1 MDIDVQNV
9 TQKLQFPQMGIDD
22 HVTLVS
28 FPSSVNEL
36 QYVLTPVQRLMK
48 PLAMPG
54 IHNILGS

>member
-1 MDIDVQNV
+1 MDNDVQNV
-9 TQKLQFPQMGIDD
+9 IQKLQFPQMGIDD

-28 FPSSVNEL
+28 FPSSVNALCSE
-36 QYVLTPVQRLMK
+36 TPVQRLMK